1 LGRSEQKRRKDRA
14 KSEERKSLNEEIED
28 DRSTRK
34 KDRGQLNKWKKPS
47 LDALE
52 HRARRKERQAGEA
65 LKTWVK
71 LT

>member
-1 LGRSEQKRRKDRA
+1 LE
-14 KSEERKSLNEEIED
+14 EEIED

-34 KDRGQLNKWKKPS
+34 MDRGQLNKQRNPS

-52 HRARRKERQAGEA
+52 HRVRRKERQAGEA
-65 LKTWVK
+65 LKRQVK

>member
-1 LGRSEQKRRKDRA
+1 VSRREEKMERSK
-14 KSEERKSLNEEIED
+14 RKSLDEEIED

-34 KDRGQLNKWKKPS
+34 MDRGQLSKWKNPP

-65 LKTWVK
+65 LKMWVK